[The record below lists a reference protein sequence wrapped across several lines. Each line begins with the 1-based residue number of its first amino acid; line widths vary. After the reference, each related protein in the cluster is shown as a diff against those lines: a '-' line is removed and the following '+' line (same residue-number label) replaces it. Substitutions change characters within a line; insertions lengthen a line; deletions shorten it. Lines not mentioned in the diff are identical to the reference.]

1 MSGIAYASL
10 QPEFSRRI
18 LLESAY
24 KINPVLL
31 SQAVDVSS
39 KLDKNAQKPSKGLPG
54 YFVYGWKKA
63 ADEIV
68 RASNLGIAY
77 ISLRFVS
84 SAEGH
89 KDINAGLEDFETTL
103 SLIQREIQ
111 SLPVKLIVDPF
122 GLALTQDGQ
131 WGILQGDSGF
141 DRDKTFSLLER
152 VGCIL
157 SRNNVHGVVTLGR
170 IPEEVRL
177 TKKGIIEGG
186 NKTKIYS
193 FSQNSETS
201 TAYVYLDSVG
211 HNTGQKILPGNVKE
225 MDLWAL
231 MDIWHGADVSV
242 IKPMESYHLMSSLSY
257 LIKDDTARNS
267 FINSDAVGEM
277 VNKNSFIAETLK
289 EMKENPAI
297 LAEKCHHLKLAG
309 YTVSGTTYM
318 LSLLAHEKG
327 TDMARARL
335 EEMWLTALGVM
346 DKHCECLIDRNASRF
361 LEGSILC

>member
-1 MSGIAYASL
+1 MSGISYALL
-10 QPEFSRRI
+10 QPNFSRRI
-18 LLESAY
+18 FLESAC
-24 KINPVLL
+24 KINPALL
-31 SQAVDVSS
+31 SQAVDVSL
-39 KLDKNAQKPSKGLPG
+39 KLDENAQKPSKGLPG

-84 SAEGH
+84 PAGGH
-89 KDINAGLEDFETTL
+89 NDINSGLEDFETTL
-103 SLIQREIQ
+103 LLIQREIQ
-111 SLPVKLIVDPF
+111 NLPVNIIVDPF

-131 WGILQGDSGF
+131 WGILQGNNGF
-141 DRDKTFSLLER
+141 DKDKTFSLLER

-157 SRNNVHGVVTLGR
+157 SRNHVHGVVTLGR

-186 NKTKIYS
+186 DNTKIYS

-257 LIKDDTARNS
+257 LIKDDTTRNS
-267 FINSDAVGEM
+267 FINSYALGDVA
-277 VNKNSFIAETLK
+277 NKNYFIAETLK
-289 EMKENPAI
+289 EMKDNPTI
-297 LAEKCHHLKLAG
+297 LAEKCHRLKLAG

-346 DKHCECLIDRNASRF
+346 DNNCECIIDRNASRF

>member
-1 MSGIAYASL
+1 MSGIEYASL

-18 LLESAY
+18 LLDSAY
-24 KINPVLL
+24 KINPALL

-68 RASNLGIAY
+68 RASNLGITY

-141 DRDKTFSLLER
+141 DKDKTFTLLER

-186 NKTKIYS
+186 
-193 FSQNSETS
+193 
-201 TAYVYLDSVG
+201 G
-211 HNTGQKILPGNVKE
+211 
-225 MDLWAL
+225 
-231 MDIWHGADVSV
+231 
-242 IKPMESYHLMSSLSY
+242 
-257 LIKDDTARNS
+257 
-267 FINSDAVGEM
+267 
-277 VNKNSFIAETLK
+277 
-289 EMKENPAI
+289 
-297 LAEKCHHLKLAG
+297 
-309 YTVSGTTYM
+309 
-318 LSLLAHEKG
+318 
-327 TDMARARL
+327 
-335 EEMWLTALGVM
+335 
-346 DKHCECLIDRNASRF
+346 
-361 LEGSILC
+361 